1 MKEFLLTSII
11 VVFSFCALAQ
21 PNYSLDIYRVSQ
33 GQKANY
39 YNRQAKSFIKNG
51 KLVEGA
57 MNAAMGLKLADN
69 KSKISSAQEHLNE
82 SYSRAIS
89 ESKNRIALLEVNTE
103 SFSGDQTV
111 TDQAEVVRLYKAMHT
126 LNLMIKDI
134 PPASL
139 KPAKKKDQGFN
150 PELEE
155 FTAQISVA
163 QENFDESKELA
174 AVMHY
179 NEGRELESKGG
190 KLNSRMAAKRY
201 TWANQYSPG
210 YRDAMDRYDEV
221 KKLGTTRMGLMK
233 FESARSQYGDLGA
246 IVTDNLLDLLASK
259 AASLEFF
266 EVIDRNQV
274 DQVINEQQL
283 ALSGLMD
290 ESTTADI
297 GELQGV
303 DVLLVGNITKNF
315 IDRQKSG
322 PETKTYSKS
331 VKVGTETYLD
341 SKGKEKTRD
350 VMQTVNVE
358 AKIHTKRAEAI
369 VGGSFK
375 VLDVKSGQL
384 LLAGTATGS
393 DDWSIDWI
401 GEYTG
406 DARALP
412 SLARKEPAYPSY
424 DKLINNATNHTASQI
439 FGDLVSYAEKVGR

>member
-1 MKEFLLTSII
+1 MFR
-11 VVFSFCALAQ
+11 
-21 PNYSLDIYRVSQ
+21 P
-33 GQKANY
+33 
-39 YNRQAKSFIKNG
+39 
-51 KLVEGA
+51 GA
-57 MNAAMGLKLADN
+57 MNAANALKLADN
-69 KSKISSAQEHLNE
+69 KGRTSTAQEHLNE
-82 SYSRAIS
+82 SYDRAIN
-89 ESKNRIALLEVNTE
+89 EGKNRIALLEVNTA

-111 TDQAEVVRLYKAMHT
+111 TDLAEIVRLYKTMYT

-134 PPASL
+134 PPKAL
-139 KPAKKKDQGFN
+139 KPVKRKDPGFSPEIEDFKDQ
-150 PELEE
+150 LS
-155 FTAQISVA
+155 AS
-163 QENFDESKELA
+163 QENLEVGKEEA

-179 NEGRELESKGG
+179 TEGRALESKGG

-201 TWANQYSPG
+201 KWTNQYSPG
-210 YRDAMDRYDEV
+210 YRDATDRYDAV
-221 KKLGTTRMGLMK
+221 KKLGTTRLGLMK
-233 FESARSQYGDLGA
+233 FESTGSRYGDLGA
-246 IVTDNLLDLLASK
+246 IVTDKLLNLLASK

-274 DQVINEQQL
+274 DMVISEQQL

-315 IDRQKSG
+315 VDRQKTG
-322 PETKTYSKS
+322 PATKTYSKS
-331 VKVGTETYLD
+331 VKVGTEKYVD

-350 VMQTVNVE
+350 VMETVNVE
-358 AKIHTKRAEAI
+358 AKIHSKYAEAF

-375 VLDVKSGQL
+375 VLDVESGKV

-393 DDWSIDWI
+393 DKWSIDWI

-424 DKLINNATNHTASQI
+424 DKLLDNATDNTASQI
-439 FGDLVSYAEKVGR
+439 FSNIVSYAENVGR